1 VTAPGVTGDDDDRVA
16 AAVRVLRAGGLVA
29 VPTETVYGLGADAAN
44 SDAVRRVYAVKG
56 RPADHPLIVHIA
68 SAEALPRWAAT
79 VPPAAESLAAA
90 CWPGPLTVVLHRR
103 PDVDPTVTGGRD
115 TIALRVPAHP
125 LTLAVLEAFRG
136 GIAAPSANR
145 FGHVSPTTA
154 QHVRDDLGEDVDLV
168 LDGGPCTVGVESTI
182 IDLTVSPPSVL
193 RPGGIP
199 LEALEAIVEGPVRG
213 EDTGPR
219 RAPGML
225 ASHYAPRAL
234 VELVEDP
241 VEAAARVEALGAD
254 GVPAGLLDPGPD
266 PDAYARHLYEW
277 LRRADEDGLEVLV
290 AVPPT
295 ATGLGWAV
303 RDRLRK
309 AAGPR

>member
-1 VTAPGVTGDDDDRVA
+1 VTRPGATGDDDRVA
-16 AAVRVLRAGGLVA
+16 DAVRVLRAGGLVA

-44 SDAVRRVYAVKG
+44 PDAVRRVYAVKG
-56 RPADHPLIVHIA
+56 RPPDHPLIVHVA
-68 SAEALPRWAAT
+68 SAESLPRWAAT
-79 VPPAAESLAAA
+79 VPAAAESLATA
-90 CWPGPLTVVLHRR
+90 CWPGPLTIVLHRR
-103 PDVDPTVTGGRD
+103 ADVDPTVTGGRD

-125 LTLAVLEAFRG
+125 LTLAVLDAFGG

-154 QHVRDDLGEDVDLV
+154 HHVRDDLGDDVDLV
-168 LDGGPCTVGVESTI
+168 LDGGPCAVGVESTI
-182 IDLTVSPPSVL
+182 VDLTVSPPSVL

-199 LEALEAIVEGPVRG
+199 LEALEAIVDGPVRG

-225 ASHYAPRAL
+225 ASHYAPRAR
-234 VELVEDP
+234 VELVDDP
-241 VEAAARVEALGAD
+241 VEAAARVDALRAD
-254 GVPAGLLDPGPD
+254 GVRAGLLDPGPD

-290 AVPPT
+290 AVPP
-295 ATGLGWAV
+295 AASGLGWAV

>member
-1 VTAPGVTGDDDDRVA
+1 M
-16 AAVRVLRAGGLVA
+16 A

-44 SDAVRRVYAVKG
+44 PDAVRRVFAVKG
-56 RPADHPLIVHIA
+56 RPLDHPLIVHVA
-68 SAEALPRWAAT
+68 SASALPRWAAS
-79 VPPAAESLAAA
+79 VPPAAEALAAG
-90 CWPGPLTVVLHRR
+90 CWPGPLTVVLPRR
-103 PDVDPTVTGGRD
+103 PDVDATVAGGRD
-115 TIALRVPAHP
+115 TIALRVPAHK
-125 LTLAVLEAFRG
+125 LTLAVLEAFGG

-154 QHVRDDLGEDVDLV
+154 QHVRDDLGDDVDLV

-182 IDLTVSPPSVL
+182 VDLTVEPPSVL

-199 LEALEAIVEGPVRG
+199 LAALEAIVDGPVKG

-225 ASHYAPRAL
+225 ASHYAPHAR
-234 VELVEDP
+234 VEVVDDP
-241 VEAAARVEALGAD
+241 DAAAARAGALRAD
-254 GVPAGLLDPGPD
+254 GVRAGVLDPGPD

-277 LRRADEDGLEVLV
+277 LRRADDDGLEVLV
-290 AVPPT
+290 VVPPA